1 MWEVPSEY
9 QETHF
14 QCESDQALA
23 QLAQG
28 YCADTILTE
37 IQKLFQHD
45 LGQQALSDPAWAG
58 EMD

>member
-45 LGQQALSDPAWAG
+45 LGQQALSDPA
-58 EMD
+58 